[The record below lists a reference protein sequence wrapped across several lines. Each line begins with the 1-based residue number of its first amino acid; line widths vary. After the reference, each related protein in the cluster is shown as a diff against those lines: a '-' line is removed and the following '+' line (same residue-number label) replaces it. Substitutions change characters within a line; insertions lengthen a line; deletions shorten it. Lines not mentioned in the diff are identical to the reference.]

1 MNMIEVKDVSICFRM
16 ANDKLNSLK
25 EFMIQKVK
33 GKLKY
38 EEFWALKDVS
48 FNVKKGEVV
57 GIVGHNGAGKSTILK
72 VISGI
77 MKPTEGSVVSHGN
90 IVPMLELGSGFDTDL
105 SGRENIYLNG
115 SILGYSKEFLD
126 EKFNEILEFSELG
139 EFIEQPI
146 RNYSSGMLMRL
157 AFSVA
162 TVVNPEIL
170 IVDEILSVGDADFQ
184 EKSKKRMLELMSGG
198 TTVLFVSHSIAQIR
212 EMCDTVVWLDHGRL
226 KMIGEAKEVCDAY
239 QFKKS
244 ENDELSKL
252 YFDDGTGFN
261 ERATFT
267 QAMKMDGMPY
277 EQVYEFPTKCMHV
290 RYDPVEA
297 TSISLSNLKIIAEDA
312 NVNIIGTNAKPV
324 DNVFYFSKEDPWMD
338 ISFSHAVSKVVI
350 TGTVREVNEDA
361 M

>member
-77 MKPTEGSVVSHGN
+77 MKPTEGTVVTHGN
-90 IVPMLELGSGFDTDL
+90 IVPMLELGSGFDMDL

-126 EKFNEILEFSELG
+126 EKFDEILEFSELG

-146 RNYSSGMLMRL
+146 RNYSSGMLAKL
-157 AFSVA
+157 GFSIA
-162 TVVNPEIL
+162 TVVNPDIL
-170 IVDEILSVGDADFQ
+170 IIDEILSVGDVKFQ
-184 EKSKKRMLELMSGG
+184 KKSNDKIKSLMGSG
-198 TTVLFVSHSIAQIR
+198 TTVLLVSHSIQQIR
-212 EMCDTVVWLDHGRL
+212 NLCDKALWINEGKVVAFDEVN
-226 KMIGEAKEVCDAY
+226 KVCDAY
-239 QFKKS
+239 LKAA
-244 ENDELSKL
+244 ENASK
-252 YFDDGTGFN
+252 D
-261 ERATFT
+261 
-267 QAMKMDGMPY
+267 Q
-277 EQVYEFPTKCMHV
+277 
-290 RYDPVEA
+290 
-297 TSISLSNLKIIAEDA
+297 LK
-312 NVNIIGTNAKPV
+312 NIKL
-324 DNVFYFSKEDPWMD
+324 E
-338 ISFSHAVSKVVI
+338 
-350 TGTVREVNEDA
+350 
-361 M
+361 